1 MRSVV
6 MRRPRYFLN
15 TILGVV
21 IAAGCSNWPSEPE
34 PQGPQ
39 LQASLVSS
47 LGIAS
52 CPDPAKDKV
61 SQNVGPAGGT
71 VQVGPH
77 VLVIPAGAL
86 SKDVTIT
93 ATTGGKNGN
102 AIEFGP
108 DGLRFNSYVRLT
120 MDLSNC
126 TGWGLLKLPLIVYTS
141 DLLSILEVEPSVL
154 DAKRKTVTG
163 FLTHFS
169 QYAVAY

>member
-1 MRSVV
+1 

-21 IAAGCSNWPSEPE
+21 IAAGCSNLPSQPE
-34 PQGPQ
+34 PQGPAVR
-39 LQASLVSS
+39 ASLISD

-52 CPDPAKDKV
+52 CPNPPKDNA
-61 SQNVGPAGGT
+61 SQKVGPAGGT

-77 VLVIPAGAL
+77 TLTIPAGAL

-93 ATTGGKNGN
+93 AKTGAKNGN

-108 DGLRFNSYVRLT
+108 EGLRFNSYVRLT

-126 TGWGLLKLPLIVYTS
+126 TGWGLLRLPLVVYTT
-141 DLLSILEVEPSVL
+141 DLLSILEAEPSVL
-154 DAKRKTVTG
+154 DPKRKTVTG
-163 FLTHFS
+163 FITHFS